1 MLFEFILITN
11 GTICTYLYR
20 CHMYIY
26 VHVCVCRDGCRGQRL
41 TSFHLQWLSI
51 SFYEADSESAACHSA
66 GLLASKLQRSPPQ
79 HSDGKHTPCTQ
90 RLCSG
95 SGNWTHIFRLFSCL
109 GHSLFRSLGGTV
121 HGHWSGC
128 LDHYASENNGRVTDM
143 RHGYNLP
150 TSCPSNLAR
159 LQDQQRTLHQTLIC
173 NSQELPD
180 TKWADAKTSRWG
192 RKINKL

>member
-1 MLFEFILITN
+1 MHISLPTP
-11 GTICTYLYR
+11 
-20 CHMYIY
+20 Y
-26 VHVCVCRDGCRGQRL
+26 VHICACVCVCRDGCRGQRL

-66 GLLASKLQRSPPQ
+66 GLLASKLQRSPP
-79 HSDGKHTPCTQ
+79 STQ
-90 RLCSG
+90 IASTHPAPSVYVVVLGTEPISSG
-95 SGNWTHIFRLFSCL
+95 LSLFSCL

>member
-1 MLFEFILITN
+1 MAPYAHISTDAV
-11 GTICTYLYR
+11 CTYM
-20 CHMYIY
+20 CM
-26 VHVCVCRDGCRGQRL
+26 CVCMKGWVQRPEVNQLSSSMALHLILWGRLWICSLPFSWTGGQQAPTIPPSTQIASTHPAPSVYVVVL
-41 TSFHLQWLSI
+41 GTEPISSGLS
-51 SFYEADSESAACHSA
+51 
-66 GLLASKLQRSPPQ
+66 
-79 HSDGKHTPCTQ
+79 
-90 RLCSG
+90 
-95 SGNWTHIFRLFSCL
+95 LFSCL

-128 LDHYASENNGRVTDM
+128 LDHYASENNGCVTDM